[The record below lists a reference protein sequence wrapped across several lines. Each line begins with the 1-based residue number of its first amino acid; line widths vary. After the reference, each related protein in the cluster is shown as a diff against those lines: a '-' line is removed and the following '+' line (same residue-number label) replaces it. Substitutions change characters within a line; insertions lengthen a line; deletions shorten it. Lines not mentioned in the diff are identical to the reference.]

1 MTSGRIGVSKQTA
14 SWRPERALA
23 MAIDQILPF
32 LQLERMVA
40 VEAWDRIYNRN
51 RTQTPRQYVVFST
64 QEEAENVA
72 R

>member
-1 MTSGRIGVSKQTA
+1 
-14 SWRPERALA
+14 